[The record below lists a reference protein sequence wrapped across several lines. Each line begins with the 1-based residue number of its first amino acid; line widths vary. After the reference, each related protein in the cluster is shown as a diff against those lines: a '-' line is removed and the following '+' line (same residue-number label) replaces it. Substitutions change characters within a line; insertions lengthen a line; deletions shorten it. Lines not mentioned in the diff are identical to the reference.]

1 MNVYKVYLHSI
12 DFDLSSYL
20 QQLDY
25 EFIAKIIWSKY
36 DIHCICINQ
45 ISLKKN
51 YKLLIPLKRMAAPQ
65 KIAEAVY
72 FMANA
77 SYITGEVV
85 VVDGGLHL
93 VL

>member
-1 MNVYKVYLHSI
+1 LIYTVFVLIK
-12 DFDLSSYL
+12 FD
-20 QQLDY
+20 
-25 EFIAKIIWSKY
+25 SKY
-36 DIHCICINQ
+36 
-45 ISLKKN
+45 

-65 KIAEAVY
+65 EIAEAVY

>member
-1 MNVYKVYLHSI
+1 
-12 DFDLSSYL
+12 
-20 QQLDY
+20 
-25 EFIAKIIWSKY
+25 
-36 DIHCICINQ
+36 
-45 ISLKKN
+45 
-51 YKLLIPLKRMAAPQ
+51 MAAPQ
-65 KIAEAVY
+65 EIVEAVY

>member
-1 MNVYKVYLHSI
+1 MNLLQKW
-12 DFDLSSYL
+12 FDPNLIYTVFVL
-20 QQLDY
+20 IKFD
-25 EFIAKIIWSKY
+25 W
-36 DIHCICINQ
+36 
-45 ISLKKN
+45 KN
-51 YKLLIPLKRMAAPQ
+51 YKLFIPFKRMAAPQ
-65 KIAEAVY
+65 EIVEAVY